1 MRADQAVKAEPNS
14 EAGVVTKAAARAAER
29 LGVKSSA
36 LSRIVGLS
44 EPTVSRMRKGHYVLD
59 PRHKSFELALLFVRL
74 YRSLDALVSGDDAA
88 AAAWLT
94 SRNTALN
101 GVPVEM
107 IQSVSGL
114 INVIS
119 YLDSRRALV

>member
-1 MRADQAVKAEPNS
+1 MRASRVLKPEPDAKAS
-14 EAGVVTKAAARAAER
+14 VVTKAAARAAER
-29 LGVKSSA
+29 LGIRNSV
-36 LSRIVGLS
+36 LSRILGLS
-44 EPTVSRMRKGHYVLD
+44 EPTVSRMRKGHYIID
-59 PRHKSFELALLFVRL
+59 PRHKSSELALLFVRL
-74 YRSLDALVSGDDAA
+74 YRSLDALVAGDDAV

-94 SRNTALN
+94 NRNTALN
-101 GVPVEM
+101 GVPLEM

>member
-1 MRADQAVKAEPNS
+1 MRPNRAVQS
-14 EAGVVTKAAARAAER
+14 EADPKAVVVTKAVARAAER

-59 PRHKSFELALLFVRL
+59 PRHKSFELAVLFVRL
-74 YRSLDALVSGDDAA
+74 YRSLDALVSGDDVV
-88 AAAWLT
+88 AAAWL
-94 SRNTALN
+94 RNQNTALN

-114 INVIS
+114 INVTS

>member
-1 MRADQAVKAEPNS
+1 MRANQAVKAEPNS
-14 EAGVVTKAAARAAER
+14 EASVVTKAAARAAER
-29 LGVKSSA
+29 LGVRSSA

-74 YRSLDALVSGDDAA
+74 YRSLDALVSGDDDA

>member
-1 MRADQAVKAEPNS
+1 MRVKRAVKGEPSS
-14 EAGVVTKAAARAAER
+14 EASVVTKAAARAAER
-29 LGVKSSA
+29 LGVRSSA

-74 YRSLDALVSGDDAA
+74 YRSLDALVSGDDDA

>member
-1 MRADQAVKAEPNS
+1 MRPDRAVPAEAEPK
-14 EAGVVTKAAARAAER
+14 ALVVTKAAARAAER
-29 LGVKSSA
+29 LGMRSSA

-74 YRSLDALVSGDDAA
+74 YRSLDALVSGDDAV
-88 AAAWLT
+88 AAAWLKNQ
-94 SRNTALN
+94 NTALN

>member
-1 MRADQAVKAEPNS
+1 MHPDRAVKAETDPKAS
-14 EAGVVTKAAARAAER
+14 VVTKAAARAAER
-29 LGVKSSA
+29 LGVRNST
-36 LSRIVGLS
+36 LSRVVGLS
-44 EPTVSRMRKGHYVLD
+44 EPTISRMRKGHYVID
-59 PRHKSFELALLFVRL
+59 PKHKSFELALLFVRL
-74 YRSLDALVSGDDAA
+74 YRSLDALVSGDDAV

-94 SRNTALN
+94 NRNTALN

>member
-1 MRADQAVKAEPNS
+1 MRPDRAPKAEPDPKAS
-14 EAGVVTKAAARAAER
+14 VVTKAAARAAER
-29 LGVKSSA
+29 LGVRNST

-44 EPTVSRMRKGHYVLD
+44 EPTVSRMRKGHYVID
-59 PRHKSFELALLFVRL
+59 PKHKSFELAVLFVRL
-74 YRSLDALVSGDDAA
+74 YRSLDALVSGDDAV

-94 SRNTALN
+94 NRNTALN

-119 YLDSRRALV
+119 YLDSRRALI